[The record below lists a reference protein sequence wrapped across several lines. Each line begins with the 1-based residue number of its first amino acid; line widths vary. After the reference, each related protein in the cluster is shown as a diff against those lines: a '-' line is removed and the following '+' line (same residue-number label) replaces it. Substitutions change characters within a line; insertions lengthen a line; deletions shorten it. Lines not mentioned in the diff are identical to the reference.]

1 GHRTVAL
8 AAGPYV
14 RRGAVDSG
22 LYTNCSV
29 LRCMEDVF
37 GLPPMSQY
45 DARADGM
52 SGIFA
57 KKPDLKPYRH
67 LDAHIDVNE
76 KNMAGA
82 FGQAESDAMNFKVA
96 DVVPYDVLN
105 RILWVASRGTSA
117 APPPPVRSGVA
128 LVVRRAGAD

>member
-29 LRCMEDVF
+29 LRCIEDVS

-52 SGIFA
+52 SAIFA

-67 LDAHIDVNE
+67 LDARIDVNE

-82 FGQAESDAMNFKVA
+82 FGEAEREAVNFKVGGRLLSHAA
-96 DVVPYDVLN
+96 D
-105 RILWVASRGTSA
+105 R
-117 APPPPVRSGVA
+117 
-128 LVVRRAGAD
+128 